1 VADQIN
7 SNNHVIITPVC
18 FLSGQIPLCVREVTP
33 TTCAHEHC
41 GWQHVHSGPLSWLC
55 SLTQSVIGHFFHDV
69 TCWQAEMNALKKTQ
83 EDLQKGRQKL
93 DDMLQRLEREQVL
106 VLIQD
111 MLLLH
116 DEN

>member
-1 VADQIN
+1 
-7 SNNHVIITPVC
+7 
-18 FLSGQIPLCVREVTP
+18 
-33 TTCAHEHC
+33 
-41 GWQHVHSGPLSWLC
+41 
-55 SLTQSVIGHFFHDV
+55 
-69 TCWQAEMNALKKTQ
+69 MNALKKTQ